1 VSDIRLPGVIDEPY
15 RVAWGDLCFFKDNF
29 AEVLISCLV
38 GPLLYL
44 VAFGYGIGSNMQEG
58 VDEYMRFMIPGI
70 ISMATLS
77 STFNFVSMKIMVQ
90 KLFYS
95 SFDELLLCP
104 IKTSSVVIG
113 KAMVGVLRGV
123 CSCSI
128 LLIVGV
134 LISPGFEITPFLMI
148 LILLS
153 SAAFSFLGITAALVI
168 KRHNSLV
175 VFTSL
180 VIVPMTFFCGT
191 IFNTSNVPQI
201 LNNVIFMMPLTHP
214 TAAIRASML
223 GDAVPWISVAIL
235 CAYCVLFFILDH
247 YLIKS
252 GKY

>member
-1 VSDIRLPGVIDEPY
+1 MPRIIDEPY

-44 VAFGYGIGSNMQEG
+44 VAFGYGIGSNMQDG

-77 STFNFVSMKIMVQ
+77 ATFNFVSTKIMVQ

-104 IKTSSVVIG
+104 IKPSSVVLG
-113 KAMVGVLRGV
+113 KALVGVLRGM
-123 CSCSI
+123 CSCTII
-128 LLIVGV
+128 LAIGA
-134 LISPGFEITPFLMI
+134 LISPGFSITPFLI
-148 LILLS
+148 VLIILS
-153 SAAFSFLGITAALVI
+153 SFTFSLLGITAALVI

-191 IFNTSNVPQI
+191 IFNTSNIPQA
-201 LNNVIFMMPLTHP
+201 LGSAIFMLPLTHP

-223 GDAVPWISVAIL
+223 DEAMPWLSVIIL
-235 CAYCVLFFILDH
+235 CGYCALFFMLDY